1 MYMYIYKLFNGQKTT
16 FSVTY
21 FSLQLSTVTYFSNK
35 IEVSIHDIYYNN
47 Y

>member
-1 MYMYIYKLFNGQKTT
+1 MDKKTT
-16 FSVTY
+16 FFVTY